1 MMRSAGIG
9 GIVMFAAMCLAGAPS
24 VRAQGCSD
32 AGICTMGSM
41 RTGATTTAQQRTIY
55 TSLSS
60 SIGIGEQGVT
70 ILHAVPEVTLPLFDN
85 GILRASIPL
94 VRASGSLGTNEGIGD
109 ASINYTHSLYRDDD
123 MEMGLTAGMRVATG
137 TTNAERSTG
146 KALPM
151 PYQTGLGTTDLVVGL
166 SAIID
171 QWTLA
176 AGYQRVVVDRNSNT
190 YHDEGLGYF
199 TSHQLRRGDDAMLRV
214 SRRFEVGG
222 VDLAPSVLAIYRV
235 QGDRVMNVNVE
246 GSSGLTLNVA
256 FAAMT
261 SISERFNL
269 RLDLAS
275 PIVVRKVRADGLTR
289 AFVATL
295 EMSYRL

>member
-1 MMRSAGIG
+1 MQKWSIRGLVLI
-9 GIVMFAAMCLAGAPS
+9 AMWFLLGGAPAL
-24 VRAQGCSD
+24 AQGCSD
-32 AGICTMGSM
+32 AGICTMGNM
-41 RTGATTTAQQRTIY
+41 RAGATTTELQRSIN

-70 ILHAVPEVTLPLFDN
+70 ILHVVPEVSVPLFDH
-85 GILRASIPL
+85 GTLRASIPL

-109 ASINYTHSLYRDDD
+109 ASINYSHSLYRDNGI
-123 MEMGLTAGMRVATG
+123 EMGLTAGARIATG
-137 TTNAERSTG
+137 TTDAERSAG

-166 SAIID
+166 SAVID
-171 QWTLA
+171 QWTFA

-190 YHDEGLGYF
+190 YHDDGLGYF
-199 TSHQLRRGDDAMLRV
+199 TSHQLRRGDDAMLRA
-214 SRRFEVGG
+214 SRRFDVAGI
-222 VDLAPSVLAIYRV
+222 DLAPSILAIYRV
-235 QGDRVMNVNVE
+235 QGDRVMNLDVQ
-246 GSSGLTLNVA
+246 GSAGLTLNAALAAVA
-256 FAAMT
+256 PL
-261 SISERFNL
+261 SERFFL

-275 PIVVRKVRADGLTR
+275 PVVVRKVRADGLTR

>member
-1 MMRSAGIG
+1 MRSAVIG
-9 GIVMFAAMCLAGAPS
+9 GIVMIAAMCCAGAPS
-24 VRAQGCSD
+24 LRAQGCSD
-32 AGICTMGSM
+32 AGICTMGNM
-41 RTGATTTAQQRTIY
+41 RAGAVVTAQQRSLH
-55 TSLSS
+55 TSLSGS
-60 SIGIGEQGVT
+60 VGIGEQGVT
-70 ILHAVPEVTLPLFDN
+70 ILHVVPEVSLPLFEH
-85 GILRASIPL
+85 GTLRASIPL
-94 VRASGSLGTNEGIGD
+94 VRASGSLGTNEGLGD
-109 ASINYTHSLYRDDD
+109 ASINYSHSLYRHDAV
-123 MEMGLTAGMRVATG
+123 EMGLTAGVRIATG
-137 TTNAERSTG
+137 TTNAERSVG

-151 PYQTGLGTTDLVVGL
+151 PYQTGLGTTDLVVGA

-176 AGYQRVVVDRNSNT
+176 AGYQRVVVDRNSNA

-235 QGDRVMNVNVE
+235 QGDRVMNLNVE

-256 FAAMT
+256 LAAMT
-261 SISERFNL
+261 PISERFNL

-275 PIVVRKVRADGLTR
+275 PLVVRKVRADGLTR

-295 EMSYRL
+295 ELSYRL

>member
-1 MMRSAGIG
+1 MQMWSIRGLVLIAMWYLVSGASA
-9 GIVMFAAMCLAGAPS
+9 L
-24 VRAQGCSD
+24 AQGCSD

-41 RTGATTTAQQRTIY
+41 RTGATTTAQQRSIY

-60 SIGIGEQGVT
+60 SFGIGEQGVT

-123 MEMGLTAGMRVATG
+123 MEMGLTAGVRVATG
-137 TTNAERSTG
+137 TTNAQRSAG

-151 PYQTGLGTTDLVVGL
+151 PYQTGLGTTDLVAGF

-190 YHDEGLGYF
+190 YHDEDLGYF

-214 SRRFEVGG
+214 SRRFQVGG

-246 GSSGLTLNVA
+246 GSRGLTLNVA

-261 SISERFNL
+261 PISDRFTL

-275 PIVVRKVRADGLTR
+275 PIVVRQVRADGLTR